1 MNIIGPNSII
11 AVFDVEESAT
21 AKEVGS
27 GGLSVLATPVLVS
40 WIEARAFNYIEDN
53 YVKDGETNVG
63 SYFEINHIAPSP
75 VGAEITILM
84 ELVENKGNKFNFSF
98 KVLDQNEKKVAYG
111 THKRVI
117 VNTEKFLKQFNE

>member
-1 MNIIGPNSII
+1 MNILGPNSII

-40 WIEARAFNYIEDN
+40 WIEERAFNYIEDY
-53 YVKDGETNVG
+53 YVNSEETNVG
-63 SYFEINHIAPSP
+63 SYFEVNHIAPSP
-75 VGAEITILM
+75 IGSEITILI
-84 ELVENKGNKFNFSF
+84 ELVENNGKKFTFSF
-98 KVLDQNEKKVAYG
+98 TALDQNEKKVAYG